1 MMLQCICKLELH
13 KYKIIY
19 EIYKVL
25 LNEYAAMQWIESTWC
40 LIVFTSMHISVC
52 VTEVKFSSYLQAWII
67 QASSIALSNSG
78 MHMAFTDYL

>member
-25 LNEYAAMQWIESTWC
+25 LNEYAAMQ
-40 LIVFTSMHISVC
+40 
-52 VTEVKFSSYLQAWII
+52 
-67 QASSIALSNSG
+67 
-78 MHMAFTDYL
+78 